1 MSEDLTRGE
10 VAVLKRRRGAGGLRV
25 TEFIAAVLRSQGPL
39 GPQDAQ

>member
-10 VAVLKRRRGAGGLRV
+10 VAVLKRRRGGGLRV